1 MKYLTLELIAM
12 VYKYRVSLLP
22 LLHLHCM
29 IRHTTAIKWK
39 MEDRFWLSFK
49 AYACMYHASLLKC
62 QSTIEDTFLPQFIAY
77 MYDALVA
84 SLQPMMEFTSDGSM
98 SYKCQQIW
106 KDKFKDTTLLIVNTE
121 IYISYALRLC
131 VTKRRNE

>member
-1 MKYLTLELIAM
+1 MY
-12 VYKYRVSLLP
+12 VS
-22 LLHLHCM
+22 
-29 IRHTTAIKWK
+29 
-39 MEDRFWLSFK
+39 
-49 AYACMYHASLLKC
+49 YASLLKC